1 MTTSTPSTSRQTALT
16 LRELELFDPAL
27 PGLCLGPGRGEQR
40 ALCPLCGPGK
50 PRDGSHRC
58 LSLNRATGL
67 WRCHRCGA
75 GGKVREAWEERSPL
89 PARERARL
97 RLSRSFDLPAPTA
110 QATLTTTTSS
120 LHADALRLPDSVAAG
135 ALHARGESRAT
146 TMADSSAARSLEAP
160 EADAWKREL
169 GSLQSLGD
177 GAAARYL
184 AGRGLSVEGARRAG
198 ARSGP
203 CFLGRDAIVFPLRD
217 LRGVLRGAHA
227 RYIDGRDRPK
237 ARTLGDKCHSL
248 FATPGAFD
256 ARLPA
261 LIVTEAP
268 LDALSLAEAGYPALA
283 VCGTQAPHWMHRAG
297 AFRRVL
303 LAFDAD
309 DAGDRAAET
318 LTPELTSFGARCERL
333 RPDGFKDWNEALQ
346 AGRDVLADWL
356 ALQILPS

>member
-40 ALCPLCGPGK
+40 TLCPLCGPGK

-97 RLSRSFDLPAPTA
+97 GLSRSFDLPAPV
-110 QATLTTTTSS
+110 TSPP
-120 LHADALRLPDSVAAG
+120 HADAPGLTDAVSPRAG
-135 ALHARGESRAT
+135 GESRAT
-146 TMADSSAARSLEAP
+146 TMAASSSARSLEAP

-169 GSLQSLGD
+169 GDLQPLGD

-184 AGRGLSVEGARRAG
+184 TGRGLSAEGARRAG
-198 ARSGP
+198 ARFGAR
-203 CFLGRDAIVFPLRD
+203 FLGRDAIVFPLRD

-227 RYIDGRDRPK
+227 RYIDGCDRPK
-237 ARTLGDKCHSL
+237 ARTLGDKRHSL
-248 FATPGAFD
+248 FATAGAFD